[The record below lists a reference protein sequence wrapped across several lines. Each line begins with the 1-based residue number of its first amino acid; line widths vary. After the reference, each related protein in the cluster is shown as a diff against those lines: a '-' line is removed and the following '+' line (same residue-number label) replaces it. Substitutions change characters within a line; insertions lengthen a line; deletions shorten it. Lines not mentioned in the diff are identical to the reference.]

1 MPSGSL
7 RKPQN
12 VALHKPFPLS
22 GQKVANRSQGATRF
36 CGLHILELYASTVK
50 LCQNRWFRSV
60 ANPPCGLCFC
70 GWGIC
75 NGMDGHPFLLS
86 LRCTSWPSFGP
97 NLGLEPWRI
106 RVKVSAPCALP
117 CGGIFART
125 CESFRC
131 CRVVAFHFRIEI
143 ISESE
148 FCTSSL
154 IYRYQCTCTGSGAAW
169 LCFPKGN
176 RSTVSLLTGFQYEQ
190 RWCSTSMGWTTKR
203 MA

>member
-1 MPSGSL
+1 
-7 RKPQN
+7 
-12 VALHKPFPLS
+12 
-22 GQKVANRSQGATRF
+22 
-36 CGLHILELYASTVK
+36 
-50 LCQNRWFRSV
+50 
-60 ANPPCGLCFC
+60 
-70 GWGIC
+70 
-75 NGMDGHPFLLS
+75 MDGHPFLLS

-154 IYRYQCTCTGSGAAW
+154 IYRYQCTCRFHTQRFGDLQIDPTLTAVNLPALFVAVCCGVGLAAGMSMTLSTGCNHYWW
-169 LCFPKGN
+169 LAP
-176 RSTVSLLTGFQYEQ
+176 RSRQHVCPRHNQ
-190 RWCSTSMGWTTKR
+190 
-203 MA
+203 